1 MTKQACVVVYYCRTY
16 VKAVRGGGSEERGS
30 VLWDATSRRRACVD
44 ESDHHALMYVWHGQT
59 VSLREESV
67 TLEGVTRPLLASAK
81 RGGRSRGEIDQN
93 VL

>member
-1 MTKQACVVVYYCRTY
+1 M
-16 VKAVRGGGSEERGS
+16 KAVRGGGSEERGS

-67 TLEGVTRPLLASAK
+67 TLEGVTRPLYPPKSGK
-81 RGGRSRGEIDQN
+81 REKRRKEPGGD
-93 VL
+93 